1 MKKIFKLGRFL
12 PAYSATVTSLLFY
25 ALILNSGHLG
35 SQGKFFWDVSEF
47 ITFYGTSDA
56 GSYLRLASDISN
68 LRVSQDNIWI
78 LNLWPPG
85 MSILDSLA
93 IALPG
98 SLFFWMIVMNV
109 LIMALPIAVLLS
121 MVRSRVDLWWA
132 IGISLVFVFQPN
144 KSWVLTEGLF
154 MSDGVGSHFF
164 LTGLILCIKGLVEH
178 RDVNQRD
185 KTQKYFILAGVTFSL
200 SLHFRFG
207 LFPSVGV
214 LVFLA
219 LIGIALSFTRRSLKT
234 RFLDLK
240 KPMVSFLMSLFLV
253 SAPWTLF
260 VATILHPGN
269 LSWSTGDYQWAQR
282 WMTDNYL
289 LEGNAGWLVTGGA
302 NWACEV
308 SPQRCEALQGL
319 VTSGDGSHFG
329 TLRQSAIETA
339 ILNPIDLFIL
349 KTGPLSEATWL
360 TSGAQLTGAASLVQ
374 LAGFGLILG
383 FLVISF
389 FVFTRIHHPAWI
401 AVVVVFGYLATL
413 VIAHVESRYMIVFW
427 DVIILAIL
435 PVWFQLFRTRGV
447 FLGLRSQKPNKRHSQ
462 FI

>member
-1 MKKIFKLGRFL
+1 
-12 PAYSATVTSLLFY
+12 
-25 ALILNSGHLG
+25 
-35 SQGKFFWDVSEF
+35 
-47 ITFYGTSDA
+47 
-56 GSYLRLASDISN
+56 
-68 LRVSQDNIWI
+68 
-78 LNLWPPG
+78 
-85 MSILDSLA
+85 
-93 IALPG
+93 
-98 SLFFWMIVMNV
+98 MIVMNV
-109 LIMALPIAVLLS
+109 LIMALPISVLLS
-121 MVRSRVDLWWA
+121 MVRNRVDLWWA

-164 LTGLILCIKGLVEH
+164 LTGLILGIKGLVEH
-178 RDVNQRD
+178 RDVDQRD
-185 KTQKYFILAGVTFSL
+185 NTQKYFILAGVMFSL

-219 LIGIALSFTRRSLKT
+219 LIGIALSFFRRSLKT
-234 RFLDLK
+234 RFLDLR
-240 KPMVSFLMSLFLV
+240 KPMVSFLLSLFLV

-269 LSWSTGDYQWAQR
+269 LSWSTGDYQWAHR
-282 WMTDNYL
+282 WMTDDYL
-289 LEGNAGWLVTGGA
+289 LESNAGWLVIGEA

-329 TLRQSAIETA
+329 TLRQYAIETA

-374 LAGFGLILG
+374 LLGFGLILG
-383 FLVISF
+383 FLIISF
-389 FVFTRIHHPAWI
+389 FVFSKIHHPAWL
-401 AVVVVFGYLATL
+401 AVIVVFGYLATL

-427 DVIILAIL
+427 DIIILAIL
-435 PVWFQLFRTRGV
+435 PVWLQLLRTRGV
-447 FLGLRSQKPNKRHSQ
+447 YLGLRSQKPNKRYSQ
-462 FI
+462 II